1 MGKKSPAALFSDI
14 NFVSGGKKR
23 GLIHSRKGRLR

>member
-14 NFVSGGKKR
+14 SFGAAGKKR
-23 GLIHSRKGRLR
+23 GFCRLLFA